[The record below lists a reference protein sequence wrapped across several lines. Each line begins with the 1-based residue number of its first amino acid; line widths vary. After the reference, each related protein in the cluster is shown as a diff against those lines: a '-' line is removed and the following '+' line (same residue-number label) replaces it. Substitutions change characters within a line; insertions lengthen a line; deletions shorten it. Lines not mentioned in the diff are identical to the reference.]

1 VRAAGHGIVLK
12 DGHGDRHLIA
22 HEVGHVVQYER
33 FGSIEPFLVAYVP
46 EVVFP
51 PYYPNGPMERE
62 AKRLA
67 NAVWFDGLTLDRH

>member
-1 VRAAGHGIVLK
+1 M
-12 DGHGDRHLIA
+12 
-22 HEVGHVVQYER
+22 
-33 FGSIEPFLVAYVP
+33 AYVP

-67 NAVWFDGLTLDRH
+67 NALWFDGLTLDRH